1 MSEVNSLQQIIEINR
16 KNLNCLAAQKGLQDP
31 AVMKQSFIL
40 DELINQYTKKDNY
53 STLNR

>member
-1 MSEVNSLQQIIEINR
+1 MSEVNSLQQIIELNR
-16 KNLNCLAAQKGLQDP
+16 RNLNCLAAQKGLQDP

-40 DELINQYTKKDNY
+40 DELINQYTKKDIS